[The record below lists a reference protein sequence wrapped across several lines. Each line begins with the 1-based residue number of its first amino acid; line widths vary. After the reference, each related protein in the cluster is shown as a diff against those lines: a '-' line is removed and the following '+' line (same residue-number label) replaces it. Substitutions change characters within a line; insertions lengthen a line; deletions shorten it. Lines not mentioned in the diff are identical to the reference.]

1 MNDARL
7 SVVIKAALVAA
18 AVSCGSAAHAA
29 PPVSSPEMARAL
41 AKAQEG
47 PTELRRFIE
56 RTKPI
61 YYLDYNQV
69 MAIHEAQVLA
79 AKKGE
84 SVVADAGTK

>member
-7 SVVIKAALVAA
+7 SVVIKAALFAA
-18 AVSCGSAAHAA
+18 AVSCGFAAHAA
-29 PPVSSPEMARAL
+29 PAVSSPEVARAL

-61 YYLDYNQV
+61 YLLDYNAV
-69 MAIHEAQVLA
+69 MAIHEAHVLE
-79 AKKGE
+79 AKNGQP
-84 SVVADAGTK
+84 VVAKAETK